1 MSVVTDTSGLIHLEA
16 YKLLYLLA
24 WLKTDATRHQATT
37 NSRSMAQT
45 SEQQRGVPF
54 ARLRMELTLIS
65 LRVLG
70 ISLTGKH
77 WASDAGPQR
86 NSSPRGPRAQRLL
99 VCLAWNLW
107 LGTSSPTSSPR
118 SLSLPAFLALCVFL
132 SSDIKSPAPT

>member
-54 ARLRMELTLIS
+54 ARLRMELTLVS
-65 LRVLG
+65 LRASGTRL
-70 ISLTGKH
+70 SGKH
-77 WASDAGPQR
+77 WATPFI
-86 NSSPRGPRAQRLL
+86 SSQPAASRARARSGI
-99 VCLAWNLW
+99 LA
-107 LGTSSPTSSPR
+107 R
-118 SLSLPAFLALCVFL
+118 AAH
-132 SSDIKSPAPT
+132 APGDC

>member
-1 MSVVTDTSGLIHLEA
+1 MPVVTDTSEPIHHEA
-16 YKLLYLLA
+16 CKLLYLLA
-24 WLKTDATRHQATT
+24 WLKEDATRHQATT
-37 NSRSMAQT
+37 NPQSMAQT
-45 SEQQRGVPF
+45 PEQHRGALF
-54 ARLRMELTLIS
+54 ARPQMELTLIS

-70 ISLTGKH
+70 IRLTGKH